1 MAKAIA
7 VRVGEL
13 DLLLET
19 RVVTQAGSQ
28 DTSAVGK
35 AVAATV
41 DAFGRAQQAIE
52 EIAVATANT
61 IARTAKRVAAPSQ
74 VQVEFGI
81 SVGAEGTIIIAGVAA
96 QASLK
101 VTLTYQTTSPRNDG
115 STRPALEAAAEV
127 ADAEPQP

>member
-7 VRVGEL
+7 VRVGDV

-19 RVVTQAGSQ
+19 RVVAQAGSQ
-28 DTSAVGK
+28 DTSAVDR
-35 AVAATV
+35 AVAATM

-52 EIAVATANT
+52 EIAVATAHT
-61 IARTAKRVAAPSQ
+61 IARTAKRIASPSE

-96 QASLK
+96 EASLK
-101 VTLTYQTTSPRNDG
+101 VTLTYKTQSVPHTYQAPMSDVPVSESR
-115 STRPALEAAAEV
+115 S
-127 ADAEPQP
+127 